1 LERGNQNGN
10 GSRTKKVFV
19 PGVLGDHGVGGV
31 VMSSSILAELLEAR
45 NQRVPCVLV
54 TVASAHGSVPRQAG
68 TKMIVYAGG
77 KISGT
82 IGGGKAEA
90 LIIQD
95 ALRCLETGKIELKRY
110 PLREGEPD
118 SFGAICGGEMTLL
131 IEPQRSGESLYL
143 FGAGHCAAA
152 IARLARS
159 CDLNVFV
166 IEDREDELDT
176 FEHANQK
183 HLCKSPADFVSQH
196 TWNPTDAILLV
207 NRNYLL
213 DRETLKAVLVTS
225 GYGYVGMIGSRRK
238 VLKVY
243 DELRNLGVKS
253 ELLSQVHAPIG
264 IDIGADSPDEIA
276 ISVLA
281 EVLAV
286 LRKRSGK
293 SMKLETR

>member
-1 LERGNQNGN
+1 
-10 GSRTKKVFV
+10 
-19 PGVLGDHGVGGV
+19 
-31 VMSSSILAELLEAR
+31 MSYSILAELLEAR
-45 NQRVPCVLV
+45 SQGIPCVLV
-54 TVASAHGSVPRQAG
+54 TVASARGSVPRQAG
-68 TKMIVYAGG
+68 TKMIVYGSG
-77 KISGT
+77 KTSGT

-118 SFGAICGGEMTLL
+118 SFGAICGGEITLL
-131 IEPQRSGESLYL
+131 IEPQRSGESIYL

-159 CDLNVFV
+159 CEMNVLV
-166 IEDREDELDT
+166 IEDREDTLNAFQPGT
-176 FEHANQK
+176 QK
-183 HLCKSPADFVSQH
+183 HLCKSPADFVSKQN
-196 TWNPTDAILLV
+196 WNASDAILLL

-213 DRETLKAVLVTS
+213 DRDTLKAILGTS
-225 GYGYVGMIGSRRK
+225 GYGYVGMIGSKRK

-243 DELRNLGVKS
+243 DELRAQGVSS
-253 ELLSQVHAPIG
+253 ESLSQVHAPLG
-264 IDIGADSPDEIA
+264 IDIGADSPEEIA
-276 ISVLA
+276 ISVMA

-293 SMKLETR
+293 SMRVRTPGTV